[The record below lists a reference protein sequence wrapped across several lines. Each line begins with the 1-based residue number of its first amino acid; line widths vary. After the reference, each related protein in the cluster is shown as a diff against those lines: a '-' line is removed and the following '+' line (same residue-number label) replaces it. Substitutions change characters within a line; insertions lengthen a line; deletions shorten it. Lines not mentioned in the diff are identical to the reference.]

1 MEHLNFT
8 WLLELIILNFLL
20 DDAKLQK
27 EKFASVCAH
36 GYYIVNTVQKYVVI
50 WRNGVHN
57 LKLFPCSHSSYLF
70 QSIVHH
76 TVEDPGSFTWNIA
89 T

>member
-50 WRNGVHN
+50 
-57 LKLFPCSHSSYLF
+57 
-70 QSIVHH
+70 
-76 TVEDPGSFTWNIA
+76 
-89 T
+89 